1 MHTNAFGAR
10 KSLSRNT
17 DPEFL
22 LLTPNVEKLLKELT
36 YAIRVRQGLIVLTG
50 EAGTGKTKVIHRLLQ
65 SLHQQGAPVAYVSD
79 RHLQI
84 EQLYRSMLVKFG
96 APLDSPLG
104 SPRLALKQ
112 YLSERSLAGNTPV
125 LIVDEAEAL
134 SLGVLEEIRMLLN
147 LETPQE
153 KMLTI
158 VLVGRPLFE
167 HMLRHPELYQLRQ
180 RIALRFKTV
189 PFGAEETPQYI
200 REHLL
205 ANRAI
210 HDEHLF
216 SPDAI
221 AAIHSYSRGIPGVVN
236 LLCEHSL
243 GRAIAQNVR
252 PVPAHFVAELARDL
266 ELREVAVPKEIIGA
280 ETDKAAGAQPQ
291 PSIAVLAEATNPVAM
306 QVSQAAEE
314 PVAIHPSAPVPSL
327 AHAVEPVFNAECT
340 TQASQPAH
348 EESGVSLVSEP
359 LAALE
364 IDETAGQLEPDT
376 IAVSSEMVSDPPA
389 QPNPEIPAIAAVLEP
404 AAVAAGIQK
413 GADLAAETEPNLSA
427 GPARIGMRRW
437 RRPHIVPV
445 LSRWLRTPMDPL
457 RAPRRWWS
465 LFQALRL
472 TAMNPAERARM
483 RASLFRW
490 LREPFDPISWLEQS
504 LRPRVPSADSVLA
517 DRNTRAH

>member
-65 SLHQQGAPVAYVSD
+65 SLHQQGTPVAYVSD

-96 APLDSPLG
+96 APLDSPPG

-112 YLSERSLAGNTPV
+112 FLSERSLAGNTPV

-147 LETPQE
+147 LETPQD

-180 RIALRFKTV
+180 RIALRFKTA

-210 HDEHLF
+210 HDEDIF

-221 AAIHSYSRGIPGVVN
+221 AAIHSYSRGIPGMVN

-266 ELREVAVPKEIIGA
+266 ELGEVAVPKEIIGA
-280 ETDKAAGAQPQ
+280 EADKAAGT
-291 PSIAVLAEATNPVAM
+291 PSPIPNVPELTNPVPV

-314 PVAIHPSAPVPSL
+314 PVAIHPPAPVPSL
-327 AHAVEPVFNAECT
+327 AHAVEPVLAECT

-348 EESGVSLVSEP
+348 GESGVPLISEP

-364 IDETAGQLEPDT
+364 IDETAGQFEPDT
-376 IAVSSEMVSDPPA
+376 VALSSETVSDPPL
-389 QPNPEIPAIAAVLEP
+389 QHNMQIPAIAPVLEP
-404 AAVAAGIQK
+404 TAVAAGIEA
-413 GADLAAETEPNLSA
+413 GAGLAAGTEPNLSA

-504 LRPRVPSADSVLA
+504 LRSRVPSADSVLA